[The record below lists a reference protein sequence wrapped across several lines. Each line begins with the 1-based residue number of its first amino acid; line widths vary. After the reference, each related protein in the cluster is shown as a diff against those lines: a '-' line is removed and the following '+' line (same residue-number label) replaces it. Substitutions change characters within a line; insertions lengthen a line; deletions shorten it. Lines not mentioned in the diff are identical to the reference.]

1 MSAQLDGEP
10 EDPRTRSDS
19 QMARAADWH
28 DFAMPNFD
36 VWGCGWVGR
45 VGGVGVWVG
54 RARGWAGRAAG
65 TYGCVDRVHRWAA

>member
-36 VWGCGWVGR
+36 VWGAGTHPCVVVGVGR
-45 VGGVGVWVG
+45 EGQ
-54 RARGWAGRAAG
+54 
-65 TYGCVDRVHRWAA
+65 C